1 MKCKICGSDKNKLIK
16 KNEII
21 EVVRC
26 DNCDFSFIINQP
38 NHIVSDSTGDF
49 SNTTTDSYCE
59 HLLNTD
65 DKKKAKYNLLA
76 ENKYRLYSDKL
87 KKKNFS
93 ILEIGCGSAHQYDKF
108 EALGANYLG
117 IDINQAMVEDAQNN
131 NFNVKCVDFFDFDVE
146 NKFDVILFSQVLE
159 HITQPNLFIKKVFD
173 SLNDNGILHVD
184 VPNDNSLSGLMSL
197 MRNNNK
203 NRYKG
208 IIYPE
213 HCFSYN
219 KQSLE
224 YLLKIYFDDVNV
236 FQSTSTSDLYGQ
248 TTDLTKSQEVFFQF
262 SSLINK
268 GNLLVGIAQK

>member
-1 MKCKICGSDKNKLIK
+1 
-16 KNEII
+16 
-21 EVVRC
+21 
-26 DNCDFSFIINQP
+26 
-38 NHIVSDSTGDF
+38 
-49 SNTTTDSYCE
+49 
-59 HLLNTD
+59 
-65 DKKKAKYNLLA
+65 
-76 ENKYRLYSDKL
+76 
-87 KKKNFS
+87 
-93 ILEIGCGSAHQYDKF
+93 
-108 EALGANYLG
+108 
-117 IDINQAMVEDAQNN
+117 MVEDAQKN

-203 NRYKG
+203 NRHKG